1 MLTNRE
7 MQVIQSAISQ
17 WNGVYNRPPQSDSE
31 KARHNEM
38 MLVANNLLD
47 RVEEILQYQS
57 EIESY
62 AKQYNS
68 STQRFGGYNL

>member
-17 WNGVYNRPPQSDSE
+17 WKGIYNRPPESDRE
-31 KARHNEM
+31 KAMHNEM